1 MSTKTKVILDC
12 DTGTDDAIAIMTA
25 ILSPELDVLGVCT
38 VNGNRGL
45 EYTTENTLRVVEHIG
60 ADTPVYK
67 GCATPMVS
75 TLHPWRRPYLPFVC
89 KEPPEQKVHG
99 DYLDL
104 PAATIKPQPEHA
116 VFWLIKTLMESDG
129 DITLIPVGP
138 LTNVAMAMRIE
149 PKICEKIAHI
159 CIMGGGWRENNV
171 TPGAEFNFWV
181 DPEAAKIVMD
191 SGCKITLVPLD
202 ATHAAAISTKDA
214 DELKELGTPASIA
227 GSDIIEHRRIG
238 YNSWQP
244 MEDTNTV
251 PVHDALAVCAV
262 IDESVLKNVVYVHVD
277 IDISGGIC
285 DGQSLCDVGH
295 KGKNVK
301 PNASVALSADRDK
314 FAAMLK
320 DALGRTV

>member
-12 DTGTDDAIAIMTA
+12 DTGSDDAVAIMTA
-25 ILSPELDVLGVCT
+25 ILSPDLDVLGVCT
-38 VNGNRGL
+38 VNGNRGI
-45 EYTTENTLRVVEHIG
+45 EFTTENTLRVVQHIG
-60 ADTPVYK
+60 ADTPVFK
-67 GCATPMVS
+67 GCSLPMVS
-75 TLHPWRRPYLPFVC
+75 TLQPWRRPGVPYQGQENPD
-89 KEPPEQKVHG
+89 EDVHG
-99 DYLDL
+99 DYLEL

-116 VFWLIKTLMESDG
+116 VYWLIKTLMESDG

-159 CIMGGGWRENNV
+159 CIMGGGCRENNI
-171 TPGAEFNFWV
+171 TPGAEFNFWI

-214 DELKELGTPASIA
+214 DDLKEIGTPASVA
-227 GSDIIEHRRIG
+227 ASNIIEHRRAG
-238 YNSWQP
+238 YNNWQP

-251 PVHDALAVCAV
+251 PIHDALAVCAV
-262 IDESVLKNVVYVHVD
+262 IDESVLKNVVYVNVD

-285 DGQSLCDVGH
+285 DGQSICDVGF
-295 KGKNVK
+295 KGKNAK
-301 PNASVALSADRDK
+301 PNASVALGADKDR
-314 FAAMLK
+314 FAEMLK
-320 DALGRTV
+320 DILARTV